1 VFSVLELELLSQL
14 AMRQLFVDFS
24 ISQENMTNAANERGA
39 TMGGNQTNQTG
50 RGPLEQVGEEL
61 GGVFGGGENQSL
73 YLESSSALLFQYTVK
88 STRPYCLQYQN
99 YKKEII
105 IANFS
110 L

>member
-1 VFSVLELELLSQL
+1 LLTTT
-14 AMRQLFVDFS
+14 
-24 ISQENMTNAANERGA
+24 SQENMTNAANE
-39 TMGGNQTNQTG
+39 MGCNH
-50 RGPLEQVGEEL
+50 GPLEQVGEAL

-88 STRPYCLQYQN
+88 GTRPYCLQYQN
-99 YKKEII
+99 YKKETI

>member
-1 VFSVLELELLSQL
+1 
-14 AMRQLFVDFS
+14 MRGIREILFFVSCLDPFHL
-24 ISQENMTNAANERGA
+24 QPMRRGA

-50 RGPLEQVGEEL
+50 REPLEQVGEAL